1 MYFWNNADTVTQAIW
16 AFLESVVIIGAPLF
30 WLHKSFSK
38 LDKRLDKI
46 EYQLYENGGGSMKD
60 QMNRQD
66 EALQELKINQ
76 AIIKTKLEVDK

>member
-1 MYFWNNADTVTQAIW
+1 MLFWNNTNTVVQSIW
-16 AFLESVVIIGAPLF
+16 ATLESLIIVSTPVVLILRNQR
-30 WLHKSFSK
+30 K

-66 EALQELKINQ
+66 QALHELQVNQ
-76 AIIKTKLEVDK
+76 AIIMTKIKSR

>member
-1 MYFWNNADTVTQAIW
+1 MLFWNNTNTVVQSIW
-16 AFLESVVIIGAPLF
+16 ATLESLIIVFTPVVLILRNQR
-30 WLHKSFSK
+30 K

-66 EALQELKINQ
+66 QALHELQVNQ
-76 AIIKTKLEVDK
+76 AIIMTKIKSR